1 MEKGSILFVDDELPI
16 LRALFRLFRESGY
29 TLYQAASGEEA
40 LAILKEHPVDL
51 VISDMRMPQMSGY
64 ELLSIVKEKYP
75 STMRI
80 ILSGYSQ
87 EREIFRSLLDGASRM
102 YLLKPWDNLALL
114 AEVEQLF
121 KIQKLLNKRQLL
133 DKMNEF
139 ERLPTLPELY
149 EKINKLI
156 EADAD
161 IREITQ
167 LIEEDQVIAVKVLK
181 IANSAFCG
189 VHTGSLKQAVA
200 YLGLAAV
207 KNIILAC
214 TVFNDGQLD
223 KAAKKVMEILWSHA
237 NMTNMILQTAAE
249 QLLHKRLPEDRA
261 SIGLVH
267 NIGKVVLLKE
277 YGARYVEV
285 FLTAQESGRGIDTVE
300 TEAFSLSHQ
309 EIGGY
314 LLNWW
319 NLPYAFVEAAM
330 FHHDPLHAPSE
341 NKSTLLLLH
350 AANYYAWKMVRPTA
364 KAILQDGVF
373 EALGIGKKE
382 FEDLVSQLP
391 R

>member
-29 TLYQAASGEEA
+29 TLHQAASGEEA

-156 EADAD
+156 EEDAD

-200 YLGLAAV
+200 YLGLAAI

-223 KAAKKVMEILWSHA
+223 KSAKKVMEILWSHA

-285 FLTAQESGRGIDTVE
+285 FLTAQESGRSIDTVE

-341 NKSTLLLLH
+341 NRNTLLLLH
-350 AANYYAWKMVRPTA
+350 AANYYAWKIVRPTA
-364 KAILQDGVF
+364 KAVLQDGVF

-382 FEDLVSQLP
+382 FEDLVSHLP